1 MSDISN
7 KILDAVEVIVNKEIT
22 GAKYD
27 KTIQATIISCIDE
40 QVGKYKIKYQGNIF
54 IAYSSDTSKI
64 YNNGTSVFVVIPEND
79 LSKTKTIIGS
89 VANEGIVGSSIIT
102 EEQRYEEI
110 GIDCIVDNNTDPV
123 VLSKTEKSMVL
134 YNHDR
139 ENNKITIESKYLE
152 EVLNEEFKLNVNVGK
167 AFLLRATCYTKI
179 EDPSSNIEYKF
190 IVTCKVKDSDA
201 AKEEDSYITVKYV
214 LSSKYMSGNP
224 LMYSVPVA
232 RTRYFILSEEL
243 ESIERIELCYE
254 GELSDNDSITINNL
268 ELIPC
273 RYLDNNEI
281 TARHLIIKR
290 PFGTQ
295 FTESKS
301 SLRAQAELRENG
313 RLVTLDPKN
322 VQYQWYI
329 EKPDVVEQL
338 VQEGTYAGSG
348 WEYLTTTEGSQPYFN
363 YIQSFFPQKS
373 RKIKCVLCYTSND
386 KNDNAVTVYSAV
398 SEFYNSTE
406 KDDKLIIKKALTKEG
421 DYQESAEHFFQNTGE
436 EVFVKAEVAEIKDGA
451 VYDINWVYKDTYG
464 VYKYA
469 DHVDKTDYI
478 LSVYS
483 TILNN
488 VSRDYIA
495 CYYEN
500 GTFIG
505 QKTFH
510 VGFTSDKNLN
520 YTVRTIN
527 GDKIFIYNEY
537 GLAPTATAQTEK
549 IVIDEISLNIID
561 NTGQIISAETI
572 TQYDPVNQRDQAADN
587 ITWYIVADK
596 KDRLIDFTNTV
607 KEKEIEKVEE
617 IDGIKYV
624 YAQGSKLSYTL
635 QEKYR
640 TNANSN
646 NIKIKIKYNNT
657 EIWASTSIQCT
668 KVGDPGVI
676 NGDYYIDIVEIDGT
690 SGEEKI
696 KYINSFNYI
705 KASDSGAYLAP
716 PLYLKVKIWNGF
728 EWLTENTIKNDKNDY
743 KITWTQ
749 LDTLPKSNDKL
760 YSLITIDPLN
770 DTDKK
775 NLENV
780 NCFENGLCK
789 LKPQEILSDSNG
801 NLEKEFCGKPLAQLI
816 QVKVELFKKDDNT
829 TTVEKTYYRTIP
841 IAAIFQNNNNELLQI
856 VDNSGF
862 KYVKFDSAGYNPVYD
877 TNRPFEIIIK
887 NSDNNI
893 INNNYTFNWGIS
905 NTIYSMLNQ
914 SSPQT
919 DINLLQ
925 NKQNDNTKPQFN
937 VSVNNKLNISEF
949 LCYQVGVYCHITYSN
964 QTYGYVYIPIN
975 IYKSNLDNAIINGW
989 DGFALQMGTD
999 NNGSYLMS
1007 NMIGAGSKDSSN
1019 GFSGVLLGEIVNT
1032 NTDKPKKEQGLMG
1045 YGKGERTFFL
1055 NAENGEAIFGSD
1067 EQGSIT
1073 ISPGKDAIIS
1083 GGGDNGMKINLSN
1096 NTIDAGTFH
1105 VRSTGFLEATGARIE
1120 GDFIAGNKNLGEN
1133 ELGSKVVI
1141 EAAQKDSSV
1150 SGPTFTLYSASQK
1163 GNIRDVAYIHTKG
1176 FSFCQKKPKEDGKW
1190 TITSGI
1196 EYKEGNL
1203 TIVGELKATTGT
1215 IGGWKITDD
1224 TIESQKGDLILYSN
1238 GRIVGLGENAAS
1250 DDDEFIDIA
1259 NKTINWKSISNGGWQ
1274 QQSHKDNPVVNTSIS
1289 SSGGSLTIDAKH
1301 NVGITSQDGVSMNC
1315 GNASMGLLNNQNTNT
1330 YGISVSALSSLN
1342 SGKDSQQ
1349 SIAANIGGK
1358 ILKSNNEEIGSKFNG
1373 FAIFNSTNKEDTTNA
1388 GNLVYILTRKRK
1400 KEAGNEKM
1408 PEQFIILE
1416 GPEIRSDGKSYYT
1429 TAPATLEKAIDFWFN
1444 NKTGKSAGD
1453 WGGIFNKSTVWA
1465 YSTKPFL
1472 VPKTYSVVGIPP
1484 QTVTMS
1490 KDGDNYIIKEKYPE
1504 GVLLNV
1510 KDNTL
1515 TYTIRMTG
1523 KKVSSIDFP
1532 NGLQMDL
1539 KGFNAILNVN
1549 CPYKK

>member
-40 QVGKYKIKYQGNIF
+40 QIGKYKIKYQGNIF

-89 VANEGIVGSSIIT
+89 VANRGIVGSSIIT

-110 GIDCIVDNNTDPV
+110 GIDCIVDNNTEPV

-134 YNHDR
+134 YNRKD
-139 ENNKITIESKYLE
+139 NKIEKKYLE
-152 EVLNEEFKLNVNVGK
+152 DVLNEEFKLNINVGK
-167 AFLLRATCYTKI
+167 AFLLRATYHTKI
-179 EDPSSNIEYKF
+179 QDPSSNIEYKF
-190 IVTCKVKDSDA
+190 IVTCKVKDSNTT
-201 AKEEDSYITVKYV
+201 IKYV
-214 LSSKYMSGNP
+214 LSSKNMPGNP

-243 ESIERIELCYE
+243 ESIEEIELCYE
-254 GELSDNDSITINNL
+254 GELSDNDNITINNL

-295 FTESKS
+295 FTESKN

-313 RLVTLDPKN
+313 RLVALDPKN
-322 VQYQWYI
+322 IQYQWYI
-329 EKPDVVEQL
+329 EKPDVVEELIQ
-338 VQEGTYAGSG
+338 QGTYAGSG
-348 WEYLTTTEGSQPYFN
+348 WEYLTTTEGSQPYFD
-363 YIQSFFPQKS
+363 YIQRFFPQSS
-373 RKIKCVLCYTSND
+373 RKIKCVLCYTSNEKD
-386 KNDNAVTVYSAV
+386 SNAITIYSAV
-398 SEFYNSTE
+398 SEFYDSTE
-406 KDDKLIIKKALTKEG
+406 KDDKLVIKKAVTENG
-421 DYQESAEHFFQNTGE
+421 DYQESTEHLFQSAQE
-436 EVFVKAEVAEIKDGA
+436 EVFVKAEGKNDIK
-451 VYDINWVYKDTYG
+451 YHINWVYKDAYG

-469 DHVDKTDYI
+469 DNFDKEKNI

-483 TILNN
+483 VVLNN

-495 CYYEN
+495 CYYED

-510 VGFTSDKNLN
+510 IGFTSEKNLN
-520 YTVRTIN
+520 YTVNIIN
-527 GDKIFIYNEY
+527 GDKVFIYNEY
-537 GLAPTATAQTEK
+537 GLAPTVTAQTEK

-561 NTGQIISAETI
+561 STGQIFSAETI
-572 TQYDPVNQRDQAADN
+572 TQNNQAADN

-607 KEKEIEKVEE
+607 KEIDSNGKEIEKVEE

-624 YAQGSKLSYTL
+624 YAQGSMLSYTL
-635 QEKYR
+635 QEKYK
-640 TNANSN
+640 TDANSN

-657 EIWASTSIQCT
+657 IIWASTSIQCT

-676 NGDYYIDIVEIDGT
+676 NGDYYIDIVEIDGE
-690 SGEEKI
+690 SGREKI

-705 KASDSGAYLAP
+705 KASNNNLYNAL

-728 EWLTENTIKNDKNDY
+728 EWLTPDTINDKY

-749 LDTLPKSNDKL
+749 LDTLPLQKDKL
-760 YSLITIDPLN
+760 YSLIETYNRDEQSEQ
-770 DTDKK
+770 KF
-775 NLENV
+775 
-780 NCFENGLCK
+780 NCFTNGLCK
-789 LKPQEILSDSNG
+789 LQPKTIMGDSNG
-801 NLEKEFCGKPLAQLI
+801 NLGDIYKKPLAQLI
-816 QVKVELFKKDDNT
+816 QVKIELYKDSSNNQDSNIRT
-829 TTVEKTYYRTIP
+829 IEKTYYRTIP
-841 IAAIFQNNNNELLQI
+841 IAAVFQSNDSDKYLQI

-877 TNRPFEIIIK
+877 TNRPFEVIVK
-887 NSDNNI
+887 DLDNNI
-893 INNNYTFNWGIS
+893 LNNNYIFNWGIS
-905 NTIYSMLNQ
+905 NTIYNISNQ
-914 SSPQT
+914 SSPKT
-919 DINLLQ
+919 DIDLLQ
-925 NKQNDNTKPQFN
+925 CKDGNNMKSQFN
-937 VSVNNKLNISEF
+937 VSVNNKLNVSEY
-949 LCYQVGVYCHITYSN
+949 LCYQVGVYCCITYSE

-975 IYKSNLDNAIINGW
+975 VYKSNLDNAIINGW
-989 DGFALQMGTD
+989 DGFALQMGAD
-999 NNGSYLMS
+999 DNGSYLMS

-1019 GFSGVLLGEIVNT
+1019 RFSGVLLGEIVNT
-1032 NTDKPKKEQGLMG
+1032 NKDKPEKEQGLMG
-1045 YGKGERTFFL
+1045 YGEGERTFFL
-1055 NAENGEAIFGSD
+1055 NAKNGEAIFGSN
-1067 EQGSIT
+1067 ERGSIK
-1073 ISPGKDAIIS
+1073 IQPGEDAIIS
-1083 GGGDNGMKINLSN
+1083 ASNKNGNYGMEINLSQ
-1096 NTIDAGTFH
+1096 NTIKAGNGNFSIDKYGHLTAK
-1105 VRSTGFLEATGARIE
+1105 GATIE
-1120 GDFIAGNKNLGEN
+1120 GDFSAGNPHINDDQ
-1133 ELGSKVVI
+1133 LGSKVVI
-1141 EAAQKDSSV
+1141 KASQGGSLSS
-1150 SGPTFTLYSASQK
+1150 GATFTLYSASESR
-1163 GNIRDVAYIHTKG
+1163 GIRDIASINTKG
-1176 FSFCQKKPKEDGKW
+1176 FSFCQKEQGREGW
-1190 TITSGI
+1190 TIKSGI
-1196 EYKEGNL
+1196 EYKNGKL
-1203 TIVGELKATTGT
+1203 TIAGELKATTGT

-1238 GRIVGLGENAAS
+1238 GRIVGLGDNAES

-1259 NKTINWKSISNGGWQ
+1259 NKTINWKTVANGGWKNQ
-1274 QQSHKDNPVVNTSIS
+1274 NNKDNPIVNTSIS

-1301 NVGITSQDGVSMNC
+1301 NVGITSQGGVSMNC
-1315 GNASMGLLNNQNTNT
+1315 GNASMGLLNDQNTNT
-1330 YGISVSALSSLN
+1330 YGISISALSSLN

-1358 ILKSNNEEIGSKFNG
+1358 ILKTNNEEIGSKFNG
-1373 FAIFNSTNKEDTTNA
+1373 FAIFNSTNKEDTTDA
-1388 GNLVYILTRKRK
+1388 GNMVYILTRKRK
-1400 KEAGNEKM
+1400 KDASNEKM

-1453 WGGIFNKSTVWA
+1453 WVETFSKSTVWA
-1465 YSTKPFL
+1465 YTTKPYL
-1472 VPKTYSVVGIPP
+1472 IPKTYSVVGIPP
-1484 QTVTMS
+1484 KSATMS
-1490 KDGDNYIIKEKYPE
+1490 KNGSNYIIKEKYPE

-1515 TYTIRMTG
+1515 TYKINMTG
-1523 KKVSSIDFP
+1523 KKVSSISFP
-1532 NGLQMDL
+1532 NGLTLEL
-1539 KGFNAILNVN
+1539 KGFDAILNVD

>member
-40 QVGKYKIKYQGNIF
+40 QIGKYKIKYQGNIF

-89 VANEGIVGSSIIT
+89 VANKGIVGSSIIT

-110 GIDCIVDNNTDPV
+110 GIDCIVDNNTEPA

-134 YNHDR
+134 YNRKD
-139 ENNKITIESKYLE
+139 NKIEKKYLE
-152 EVLNEEFKLNVNVGK
+152 DVLNEEFKLNINVGK
-167 AFLLRATCYTKI
+167 AFLLRATCHTKI
-179 EDPSSNIEYKF
+179 QDPSSNIEYKF
-190 IVTCKVKDSDA
+190 IVTCKVKDSNTT
-201 AKEEDSYITVKYV
+201 IKYV
-214 LSSKYMSGNP
+214 LSSKNMPGNP

-243 ESIERIELCYE
+243 ESIEEIELCYE
-254 GELSDNDSITINNL
+254 GELSDNDNITINNL

-295 FTESKS
+295 FTESKN

-313 RLVTLDPKN
+313 RLVALDPKN
-322 VQYQWYI
+322 IQYQWYI
-329 EKPDVVEQL
+329 EKPDVVEES
-338 VQEGTYAGSG
+338 VQQGTYAGSG
-348 WEYLTTTEGSQPYFN
+348 WEYLTTTEGNQPYFD
-363 YIQSFFPQKS
+363 YIQRFFPQSS
-373 RKIKCVLCYTSND
+373 RKIKCVLCYTSNE
-386 KNDNAVTVYSAV
+386 KNDNAVTIYSAV
-398 SEFYNSTE
+398 SEFYDSTK
-406 KDDKLIIKKALTKEG
+406 KDDNLIIKKALTVDGE
-421 DYQESAEHFFQNTGE
+421 YQESTEHFFQNTKE
-436 EVFVKAEVAEIKDGA
+436 EVFVKAEVKDSTT
-451 VYDINWVYKDTYG
+451 YNINWVYKDTYG
-464 VYKYA
+464 IYKY
-469 DHVDKTDYI
+469 VDVDDFKNNI
-478 LSVYS
+478 LSIHS
-483 TILNN
+483 IILNN

-500 GTFIG
+500 GVFIG

-510 VGFTSDKNLN
+510 VGFTSEKNLN

-527 GDKIFIYNEY
+527 GDKVFIYNEY
-537 GLAPTATAQTEK
+537 GLAPTVTAQTEK

-561 NTGQIISAETI
+561 STGQIISAETI
-572 TQYDPVNQRDQAADN
+572 TQHNQAADN

-596 KDRLIDFTNTV
+596 KDRLIDFTETIKTIENG
-607 KEKEIEKVEE
+607 KEIEKVEE

-635 QEKYR
+635 QEKYK

-705 KASDSGAYLAP
+705 KASDSGKYLAS

-728 EWLTENTIKNDKNDY
+728 EWLTKDTIKDNY
-743 KITWTQ
+743 TITWTQ
-749 LDTLPKSNDKL
+749 LNILPLQKENKL
-760 YSLITIDPLN
+760 YSLIETYNRDEQSEQ
-770 DTDKK
+770 KF
-775 NLENV
+775 
-780 NCFENGLCK
+780 NCFINGVCK
-789 LKPQEILSDSNG
+789 LQPKTIMGDSNG
-801 NLEKEFCGKPLAQLI
+801 NLGDICGKPLAQLI
-816 QVKVELFKKDDNT
+816 QVKIELSKDNGNT
-829 TTVEKTYYRTIP
+829 KAIEKTYYKTIP
-841 IAAIFQNNNNELLQI
+841 IAAIFQNDNNNDSKHLQI

-877 TNRPFEIIIK
+877 TNRPFEVIVK

-893 INNNYTFNWGIS
+893 LNNDYTFNWGIS
-905 NTIYSMLNQ
+905 NTMYSMLNQ
-914 SSPQT
+914 SNLQT
-919 DINLLQ
+919 DIDLLQ
-925 NKQNDNTKPQFN
+925 YKQKDNTKSQFN

-949 LCYQVGVYCHITYSN
+949 LCYQVGVYCHITYSE

-975 IYKSNLDNAIINGW
+975 VYKSNLDNAIVNGW
-989 DGFALQMGTD
+989 DGFALQMGAD
-999 NNGSYLMS
+999 DNGSYLMS

-1032 NTDKPKKEQGLMG
+1032 NKDKPEKEQGLMG
-1045 YGKGERTFFL
+1045 YGEGERTFFL
-1055 NAENGEAIFGSD
+1055 NSKNGEAIFGSN
-1067 EQGSIT
+1067 ERGSIK
-1073 ISPGKDAIIS
+1073 IQPGEDAIIS
-1083 GGGDNGMKINLSN
+1083 ASNKNGNYGMEINLSQ
-1096 NTIDAGTFH
+1096 NTIKAGNGNFSIDKYGHLTAK
-1105 VRSTGFLEATGARIE
+1105 GATIE
-1120 GDFIAGNKNLGEN
+1120 GDFSAGNPHIDEN
-1133 ELGSKVVI
+1133 DLGSKVVI
-1141 EAAQKDSSV
+1141 KASQDDSLS
-1150 SGPTFTLYSASQK
+1150 SGATFTLYSASED
-1163 GNIRDVAYIHTKG
+1163 GGTRDIASINTKG
-1176 FSFCQKKPKEDGKW
+1176 FSFCQKEQGEDGW
-1190 TITSGI
+1190 TIKSGI
-1196 EYKEGNL
+1196 EYKNGKL
-1203 TIVGELKATTGT
+1203 TIAGELKATTGT

-1224 TIESQKGDLILYSN
+1224 AIESKKGDLILYSN
-1238 GRIVGLGENAAS
+1238 GRIIGLGDNAES
-1250 DDDEFIDIA
+1250 EDDEFIDIA
-1259 NKTINWKSISNGGWQ
+1259 NKTINWKTVTDGGWKKQ
-1274 QQSHKDNPVVNTSIS
+1274 NNKDNPIVNTSIS
-1289 SSGGSLTIDAKH
+1289 SNGGSLTIDAQR
-1301 NVGITSQDGVSMNC
+1301 NVGITSQGGVSMNC
-1315 GNASMGLLNNQNTNT
+1315 GNASMGLLNDKEKNA
-1330 YGISVSALSSLN
+1330 YGISISALSSN
-1342 SGKDSQQ
+1342 GRDSSQ
-1349 SIAANIGGK
+1349 SVAANIGGK
-1358 ILKSNNEEIGSKFNG
+1358 VLKATNEETGSQFNG
-1373 FAIFNSTNKEDTTNA
+1373 FAIFNSTQKESTGADNE
-1388 GNLVYILTRKRK
+1388 VYVLTRKRK
-1400 KEAGNEKM
+1400 KGANNENT

-1416 GPEIRSDGKSYYT
+1416 GPETKPDGKRYYT
-1429 TAPATLEKAIDFWFN
+1429 TVPTTLDNAIDFWFN
-1444 NKTGKSAGD
+1444 NKTGQSANS
-1453 WGGIFNKSTVWA
+1453 WWEIFNAKSTVWA

-1484 QTVTMS
+1484 ETVTMS
-1490 KDGDNYIIKEKYPE
+1490 KDGSNYIIKEKYPE

-1515 TYTIRMTG
+1515 KYTIVMTG
-1523 KKVSSIDFP
+1523 KKVSSISFP
-1532 NGLQMDL
+1532 NGHTMDL

>member
-40 QVGKYKIKYQGNIF
+40 QIGKYKIKYQGNMF

-64 YNNGTSVFVVIPEND
+64 YNNGVSVFVVVPEND

-89 VANEGIVGSSIIT
+89 VANQGMIGSSIIT

-110 GIDCIVDNNTDPV
+110 GVDCIVDDNKQPV
-123 VLSKTEKSMVL
+123 VLTSKIKEPMVL
-134 YNHDR
+134 YNKKD
-139 ENNKITIESKYLE
+139 NIIKKDYLE
-152 EVLNEEFKLNVNVGK
+152 DVLNEEFKLNINVGK
-167 AFLLRATCYTKI
+167 AFLLRATYHTKI
-179 EDPSSNIEYKF
+179 QDPSSNIEYKF
-190 IVTCKVKDSDA
+190 IVTCKVKNSDTT
-201 AKEEDSYITVKYV
+201 IKYV
-214 LSSKYMSGNP
+214 LSSKHMPGNP
-224 LMYSVPVA
+224 LMYSAPVA

-243 ESIERIELCYE
+243 ESIEEITLCYE
-254 GELSDNDSITINNL
+254 GELSENDNITINNL

-295 FTESKS
+295 FTQSKN

-313 RLVTLDPKN
+313 RIVTLDPKN
-322 VQYQWYI
+322 IQYQWYI
-329 EKPDVVEQL
+329 EKPDVVEELIQ
-338 VQEGTYAGSG
+338 QGTYAGSG
-348 WEYLTTTEGSQPYFN
+348 WEYLTTTEGSQPYFD
-363 YIQSFFPQKS
+363 YIQRFFPQSS
-373 RKIKCVLCYTSND
+373 RKIKCVLCYTSNE
-386 KNDNAVTVYSAV
+386 KDNNAITIYSAI
-398 SEFYNSTE
+398 SEFYDSTE
-406 KDDKLIIKKALTKEG
+406 KDDKLIIKKSLTENG
-421 DYQESAEHFFQNTGE
+421 DYQESTEHLFQSAQE
-436 EVFVKAEVAEIKDGA
+436 EVFVKAEGKNDIK
-451 VYDINWVYKDTYG
+451 YHINWVYKDAYG

-469 DHVDKTDYI
+469 DNFDKEKNI

-483 TILNN
+483 VILNN

-495 CYYEN
+495 CYYED

-510 VGFTSDKNLN
+510 IGFTSEKNLN
-520 YTVRTIN
+520 YTVNTIN
-527 GDKIFIYNEY
+527 GDKVFIYNEY
-537 GLAPTATAQTEK
+537 GLAPTVTAQTEK

-561 NTGQIISAETI
+561 STGQIFSAETI
-572 TQYDPVNQRDQAADN
+572 TQNNQAADN

-607 KEKEIEKVEE
+607 KEIDANGKEIEKVEE

-624 YAQGSKLSYTL
+624 YAQGSMLSYTL
-635 QEKYR
+635 QEKYK
-640 TNANSN
+640 TDANSN

-657 EIWASTSIQCT
+657 IIWASTSIQCT

-676 NGDYYIDIVEIDGT
+676 NGDYYIDIVEIDGE
-690 SGEEKI
+690 SGQEKI

-705 KASDSGAYLAP
+705 KASNNNLYNAL

-728 EWLTENTIKNDKNDY
+728 EWLTPDTINDKY
-743 KITWTQ
+743 TITWTQ
-749 LDTLPKSNDKL
+749 LDTLPLQEDKL
-760 YSLITIDPLN
+760 YSLIEAYNRDEQN
-770 DTDKK
+770 EQKF
-775 NLENV
+775 
-780 NCFENGLCK
+780 NCFTNGLCK
-789 LKPQEILSDSNG
+789 LQPKAIMGDSNG
-801 NLEKEFCGKPLAQLI
+801 NLGDIYKKPLAQLI
-816 QVKVELFKKDDNT
+816 QVKIELYKDNSNNQDNNIKT
-829 TTVEKTYYRTIP
+829 IEKTYYRTIP
-841 IAAIFQNNNNELLQI
+841 IAAIFQSNDNDKYLQI

-877 TNRPFEIIIK
+877 TNRPFEVIVK
-887 NSDNNI
+887 DLNNNI
-893 INNNYTFNWGIS
+893 LNNNYIFNWGIS
-905 NTIYSMLNQ
+905 NTIYNISDQ
-914 SSPQT
+914 SSPKT
-919 DINLLQ
+919 DIDLLKCKDS
-925 NKQNDNTKPQFN
+925 NNMKPQFN
-937 VSVNNKLNISEF
+937 VSVNNQLNVSEY
-949 LCYQVGVYCHITYSN
+949 LCYQVGVYCYITYSE

-999 NNGSYLMS
+999 NNGSYLVS

-1032 NTDKPKKEQGLMG
+1032 NKDKPEKEQGLMG

-1055 NAENGEAIFGSD
+1055 NAKNGEAIFGSD
-1067 EQGSIT
+1067 EQGSIK
-1073 ISPGKDAIIS
+1073 ISPKSSGSGEAIIS
-1083 GGGDNGMKINLSN
+1083 GGGAKGMTINLSK
-1096 NTIDAGTFH
+1096 NTIDAGNFH
-1105 VRSTGFLEATGARIE
+1105 IDSQGRLTATGADIK
-1120 GDFIAGNKNLGEN
+1120 GDFSAGNPYINDDQ
-1133 ELGSKVVI
+1133 LGSKVVI
-1141 EAAQKDSSV
+1141 KAEQNDSSI
-1150 SGPTFTLYSASQK
+1150 SGATFTLYSASENR
-1163 GNIRDVAYIHTKG
+1163 GIRDIASINTKG
-1176 FSFCQKKPKEDGKW
+1176 FSFCQKEQGREGW
-1190 TITSGI
+1190 TIKSGI
-1196 EYKEGNL
+1196 EYKNGKL
-1203 TIVGELKATTGT
+1203 TIAGELKATTGT

-1224 TIESQKGDLILYSN
+1224 AIESQKGDLILYSN
-1238 GRIVGLGENAAS
+1238 GRIVGLGDNAES

-1259 NKTINWKSISNGGWQ
+1259 NKTINWKTVANGGWKNQ
-1274 QQSHKDNPVVNTSIS
+1274 NNKDNPIVNTSIS
-1289 SSGGSLTIDAKH
+1289 SSGGSLSIDAQR
-1301 NVGITSQDGVSMNC
+1301 NVGITSQGSVSMNC
-1315 GNASMGLLNNQNTNT
+1315 GNASMGLLNDQKKNA
-1330 YGISVSALSSLN
+1330 YGISISALSSDKIN
-1342 SGKDSQQ
+1342 SQQ
-1349 SIAANIGGK
+1349 SVAANIGGK

-1373 FAIFNSTNKEDTTNA
+1373 FAIFNSTNKDKEDTTNDA

-1400 KEAGNEKM
+1400 KEASNEKM

-1453 WGGIFNKSTVWA
+1453 WMGIFNKSTVWA

-1515 TYTIRMTG
+1515 TYIIHMTG
-1523 KKVSSIDFP
+1523 KKVSSISFP
-1532 NGLQMDL
+1532 NGLTMDL
-1539 KGFNAILNVN
+1539 KGFNAILNVD